1 MEKERAHRL
10 RFPRIEVA
18 QQGSIYAGELSQT
31 RRVSGINTMYLFF
44 AT

>member
-18 QQGSIYAGELSQT
+18 QQRLIYAGELSQT